1 MTGKTW
7 VSGALFAAGIF
18 ALFPSAAAAQSSWPE
33 QCRLQ
38 RIASFPIT
46 PYGQLFTVP
55 VKINGVDK
63 KFLVDTGGY
72 ASSLG
77 ENVAK
82 QMGIALRNIFGVRHI
97 DASGKSAEHY
107 VIVDSFKLGAMEAT
121 NFDLVAQA
129 LNGGDAFD
137 GTLAPDLLRNFDVE
151 IDYANKTMTLF
162 KPHSC
167 DNKAV
172 YWTQAYLAL
181 PMRITDSGHARVE
194 VALDGKN
201 IDAILDTGAS
211 FSFMTFNDADSIFG
225 LKPDSPGMTKAGTT
239 VSAQG
244 VGLDYYTYAFKTLSL
259 GEITLNHPRVRLYD
273 GFGGSRSE
281 GTALV
286 MGMSEMH
293 FLRLYFAYHERKLY
307 VSTADAH

>member
-77 ENVAK
+77 EDVAK

-121 NFDLVAQA
+121 KFDLVANA
-129 LNGGDAFD
+129 SHSDAFD

-151 IDYANKTMTLF
+151 IDYANKTMTFF

-167 DNKAV
+167 NDMAV
-172 YWTQAYLAL
+172 YWTQAYLDL

-194 VALDGKN
+194 VALDGKPM
-201 IDAILDTGAS
+201 DAVLDTGAS
-211 FSFMTFNDADSIFG
+211 FSVMTFDDADSALG
-225 LKPDSPGMTKAGTT
+225 LKPDNPGMIKAGTMT
-239 VSAQG
+239 TGQG
-244 VGLDYYTYAFKTLSL
+244 VGLDYYTYGFKSLSL
-259 GEITLNHPRVRLYD
+259 GEITLNHPKVRLYN
-273 GFGGSRSE
+273 GFSALRSE
-281 GTALV
+281 GAALV